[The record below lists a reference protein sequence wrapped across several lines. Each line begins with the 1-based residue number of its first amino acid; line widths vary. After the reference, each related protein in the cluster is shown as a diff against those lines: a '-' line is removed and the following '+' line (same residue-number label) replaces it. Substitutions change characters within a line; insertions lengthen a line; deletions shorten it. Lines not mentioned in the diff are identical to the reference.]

1 MSAFTSR
8 RPALADR
15 CFTSAAVDAEIERI
29 GASMADRELAWM
41 FGNALPNTL
50 DTAVHVVEG
59 GPGRAPDTFVVT
71 GDIPAMWL
79 RDSTA
84 QVWPYLRFAP
94 EDARLQRLLAGVIHR
109 QVACLAIDPY
119 ANAFEREPGA
129 SPWGD
134 DATEMHPLV
143 HERKWELDSPCAVI
157 RLSHAYWQACGDL
170 APFDAAWCG
179 AMLRVLAVLREQQQ
193 GPSGYRFQRRAL
205 NPLDSLPFDGAGW
218 PSRPIGLIRSAFR
231 PSDDACTFP
240 LLVPA
245 NFMAAAA
252 LRQLAALARTL
263 GQSAIAD
270 EAASIAAEVQAAL
283 DAVPAPWPY
292 EIDGFGNQLFIDDAN
307 VPSLLALPY
316 LGACRI
322 DDPRYLQTR
331 RAVLGPANPFFFNGR
346 VGRGIGSPHTGPNR
360 VWPMSLIVQA
370 LTSRDDAE
378 ILACLAQLKTTH
390 AGTGFLHESFDADDP
405 ARFTRPWFA
414 WANSLFGELILQLE
428 RERPH
433 VLQVVLP

>member
-15 CFTSAAVDAEIERI
+15 CFTSPVVDAVIERV
-29 GASMADRELAWM
+29 GARMADRELAWM

-50 DTAVHVVEG
+50 DTAVHLVDR
-59 GPGRAPDTFVVT
+59 GPGQAPDTFVVT
-71 GDIPAMWL
+71 GDIPSMWL

-84 QVWPYLRFAP
+84 QVWPYLRFVR
-94 EDARLQRLLAGVIHR
+94 EDARLQRPLAGVIHR

-119 ANAFEREPGA
+119 ANAFKRASGA

-157 RLSHAYWQACGDL
+157 RLSHGYWQACGDL
-170 APFDAAWCG
+170 APFDTAWCD
-179 AMLRVLAVLREQQQ
+179 AMLRVLEVLREQQQ
-193 GPSGYRFQRRAL
+193 GPGGYRFQRRAH
-205 NPLDSLPFDGAGW
+205 NPLDSLPFDGTGW
-218 PSRPIGLIRSAFR
+218 PSRPNGLVRSSFR
-231 PSDDACTFP
+231 PADDACTFP
-240 LLVPA
+240 FLIPA

-252 LRQLAALARTL
+252 LRQLAELARTL
-263 GQSAIAD
+263 GHPALGA
-270 EAASIAAEVQAAL
+270 EAVSIAAEVQAAL
-283 DAVPAPWPY
+283 DALPAPWPY
-292 EIDGFGNQLFIDDAN
+292 EVDGFGNALFIDDAN

-322 DDPRYLQTR
+322 DDLRYLQTR
-331 RAVLGPANPFFFNGR
+331 RAVLGPANPFFFQGR
-346 VGRGIGSPHTGPNR
+346 VGRGIGSPHTGPGR
-360 VWPMSLIVQA
+360 IWPMALTMQA

-390 AGTGFLHESFDADDP
+390 AGTGLMHESFDADDP
-405 ARFTRPWFA
+405 ARYTRAWFA
-414 WANSLFGELILQLE
+414 WANSLFGELVMTLDQ
-428 RERPH
+428 ERPH
-433 VLQVVLP
+433 LLRVVLP